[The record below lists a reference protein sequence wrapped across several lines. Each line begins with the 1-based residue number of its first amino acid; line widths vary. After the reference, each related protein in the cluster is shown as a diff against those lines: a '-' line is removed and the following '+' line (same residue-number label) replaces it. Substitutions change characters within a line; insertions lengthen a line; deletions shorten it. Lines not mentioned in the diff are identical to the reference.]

1 LHSAQYVVQSAAED
15 GFFTQYLGLPRG
27 AESLAT
33 SIPNFG
39 AQVENVWRELRPATR
54 NLVER
59 AWQGS
64 PGGMQLGRARAATYD
79 ARVDSELSRLLV
91 ALDDQAVQF
100 AGAAKQQ
107 QSQEAR
113 RLANTCASLLM
124 DQSQSAEVFEGLIL
138 RAHGRND
145 YAQMDGLTDALAKR
159 LAPSE
164 VCELARSYH
173 VVVRALAQDVLTQA
187 PAAVLVGLLQD
198 PVDAE
203 MGRMALERQANEYAS
218 EEARLLLTDLE
229 LAGLDI

>member
-1 LHSAQYVVQSAAED
+1 M
-15 GFFTQYLGLPRG
+15 
-27 AESLAT
+27 AT

-39 AQVENVWRELRPATR
+39 AQVENVWRELRPTTR

-64 PGGMQLGRARAATYD
+64 SGIPRGRTSMATYD

-91 ALDDQAVQF
+91 ALDDQAVEF
-100 AGAAKQQ
+100 AGAAQQ
-107 QSQEAR
+107 QEFQEAR

-124 DQSQSAEVFEGLIL
+124 HQTQSAEVFAGLIL
-138 RAHGRND
+138 RAHARND
-145 YAQMDGLTDALAKR
+145 YAQMDGVTDALAKR

-164 VCELARSYH
+164 VCELARSSH

-218 EEARLLLTDLE
+218 EEARLLLCDLE
-229 LAGLDI
+229 LTGLDF